1 MKNRREFIKRTAA
14 LGTALSLGAIPDLW
28 AGLKKEGK
36 LGIQLFSIPKMLSEN
51 FENGLKMLQKQGY
64 KELEF
69 YGPYPFSAEAAIKG
83 WEGISKMLGF
93 SGSGYFGKT
102 PADIKKIFKEYGFTS
117 PATHTDLDTL
127 EKNMGPLAESAHLL
141 GQKYVVL
148 PAIPED
154 RRKTPE
160 DYRRIA
166 DDFNRIGEN
175 AQKHGVKFGYHNH
188 GYGLKPVNGIRPLE
202 VILGNTEPG
211 LVFFEMDIFWTTCG
225 GADPLDLLSR
235 YAGRYKML
243 HLKDMKEKKQ
253 FAGDGNSA
261 QDWFPMFPLMTSAGD
276 GVLNVQDI
284 VAKARETGVEHY
296 FVEQDMVADPETALK
311 KSADFLLKKLG

>member
-1 MKNRREFIKRTAA
+1 MENRREFIKRTVA
-14 LGTALSLGAIPDLW
+14 LSTALSLGSDLF

-36 LGIQLFSIPKMLSEN
+36 LGIQLFSIPKMLSED
-51 FENGLKMLQKQGY
+51 FEGGLKMLQQMGY
-64 KELEF
+64 KELEL
-69 YGPYPFSAEAAIKG
+69 YGPFPFSAESAKKG
-83 WEGISKMLGF
+83 WEGVGKMLGF

-102 PADIKKIFKEYGFTS
+102 PQEMKKILKEYGFTT

-127 EKNMGPLAESAHLL
+127 EQQMGPLAEAAHTL

-148 PAIPED
+148 PAIPDE
-154 RRKTPE
+154 RRKTLD
-160 DYRRIA
+160 DYKRIA
-166 DDFNRIGEN
+166 DDFNKIGEN
-175 AQKHGVKFGYHNH
+175 AKKHGVKFGYHNH
-188 GYGLKPVNGIRPLE
+188 GYGLKPVDGTRPLE
-202 VILGNTEPG
+202 IILNNTDPA

-225 GADPLDLLSR
+225 GADPIDLLTR

-261 QDWFPMFPLMTSAGD
+261 QEWFPMFPLMTSAGD

-284 VAKARETGVEHY
+284 VAKAEETGVEHY
-296 FVEQDMVADPETALK
+296 FVEQDMVANPQTALK